1 MKEEWNDLWLGVL
14 FFLVALGIYFL
25 VIPREVYQMGGSG
38 LTPRFF
44 PSATALVIAGSSL
57 CLVWKS
63 WRKIRRTQ
71 EKPEWTFALF
81 NKRDLRVIVAMAF
94 LFAFVLIFKH
104 FGFLVASIAI
114 LVPLIRFFGE
124 KRLWLN
130 VGVSVLVS
138 VSVFFFFERALN
150 IVLH

>member
-57 CLVWKS
+57 CLVWVS

-81 NKRDLRVIVAMAF
+81 DKRDLRVIVAMAF
-94 LFAFVLIFKH
+94 LFTFVLIFKH

>member
-71 EKPEWTFALF
+71 EKTEWTFSLF
-81 NKRDLRVIVAMAF
+81 DKRDLRVIVAMAF
-94 LFAFVLIFKH
+94 LFTFVLIFKH